1 MRLADQIIIADDH
14 PLFRQA
20 LMLTLETVPELTGTQ
35 WLEADT
41 VPALETL
48 LETSAD
54 ADMLVL
60 DLQIP
65 GAHGFSTLVHV
76 RSHFPDLPVVVVS
89 AHEEDENI
97 RRAMQAGACGF
108 IPKSSDPKLLREA
121 MIAVLEGQVWVPDP
135 KVLEQTGDDDIVARL
150 SSLTPQQHRILMMFA
165 DGMLNKQIAI
175 DLNVSEATVK
185 AHATAIF
192 KKLNVRNRTQAVI
205 AVGQLDLGQF
215 QPE

>member
-20 LMLTLETVPELTGTQ
+20 LMLTLNAVPALQGVE

-41 VPALETL
+41 VDVLDKL
-48 LETSAD
+48 LETAAD
-54 ADMLVL
+54 ADLLVL

-108 IPKSSDPKLLREA
+108 IPKSIDPDELRDA
-121 MIAVLEGQVWVPDP
+121 MVAVLEGQVWVPDP
-135 KVLEQTGDDDIVARL
+135 KILEQSGDDDIVARL
-150 SSLTPQQHRILMMFA
+150 ASLTPQQHRILMMFA

-175 DLNVSEATVK
+175 DLSVSEATVK

-205 AVGQLDLGQF
+205 AVSQLDLGQF
-215 QPE
+215 QTN